1 MMKRSYFINQLK
13 KAEQSKTL
21 YVMGCFGAPM
31 TATNKTRYKNNN
43 KYNNQPS
50 RQKMIDNATSDTFGF
65 DCVCL
70 IKGILWGWDA
80 KTDKVYGGASYMKDG
95 IPDYDA
101 KQFFNLCTG
110 ISSNFK
116 GIQPGCMVWME
127 GHCGVYVG
135 DGKVIES
142 TPKWK
147 NCVQY
152 SNLGNNGYKTG
163 NWRNWTKWG
172 FIPYVDYSDEEDNK
186 PDNKPDDNKEDDGM
200 KYYEKIDNVPSYYKE
215 GVQWFIDNG
224 CLYGKDKNG
233 TLDISEDM
241 CRTLT
246 VLYRFFNTE
255 E

>member
-1 MMKRSYFINQLK
+1 MMKRKEFINKLK
-13 KAEQSKTL
+13 LAESCKTL

-31 TATNKTRYKNNN
+31 TATNKQRYKNNN
-43 KYNNQPS
+43 KYNKDAT
-50 RQKMIDNATSDTFGF
+50 RQKMIDNATADTFGF

-70 IKGILWGWDA
+70 IKAILWGWNADA
-80 KTDKVYGGASYMKDG
+80 SKVYGGSYYKKDG

-101 KQFFNLCTG
+101 KQFFNLCSG
-110 ISSNFK
+110 ISTDFK
-116 GIQPGCMVWME
+116 GIQPGCMVWMD

-142 TPKWK
+142 SPKWK

-172 FIPYVDYSDEEDNK
+172 YIPYVDYSEDVVK
-186 PDNKPDDNKEDDGM
+186 PDESKEKEEVEVKTYETIADVPA
-200 KYYEKIDNVPSYYKE
+200 YYREA
-215 GVQWFIDNG
+215 VQWFMDLG
-224 CLYGKDKNG
+224 CLYGVDKKG
-233 TLDISEDM
+233 TINVTDDM
-241 CRTLT
+241 CRILT